1 MTFGLTPEG
10 FNTKRLTDII
20 SEAETNLATITD
32 PQSGQTLQPDF
43 DSDDPAMQIVKVP
56 LDGLGAAWEGFQAV
70 ADQYDPNNSSGPLL
84 ASLVQLNG
92 ITKDDG
98 TPSTVAMQFTGPAAT
113 PVPAGQL
120 LSDINSTT
128 IWVTT
133 VDLLTDG
140 AGLATTVAESQDNG
154 PFEAATGTVVQ
165 LLTSF
170 TGSDNFSITNTASSI
185 LGEAVESDED
195 LRTRRSQSTLAP
207 AVTPAEALWANLR
220 NLDGVIFVRVLSNR
234 TLVADGKGIPGK
246 SIAAVIVGGDDT
258 AIAET
263 LLARTSDAADWF
275 GNTSLTLFDLQGEP
289 YQMSWIRPDDLDIC
303 VEVDVTITNTGTWP
317 SNGDQQ
323 IQEALVI
330 YSVEGAPGL
339 GIDDGF
345 RQVGFLP
352 GVDVESSRLYTPINR
367 VPGHRVTG
375 LRVGITVSPGVVVSV
390 PVAFDEQSR
399 FDVSRIVVNVS

>member
-1 MTFGLTPEG
+1 M
-10 FNTKRLTDII
+10 
-20 SEAETNLATITD
+20 
-32 PQSGQTLQPDF
+32 
-43 DSDDPAMQIVKVP
+43 
-56 LDGLGAAWEGFQAV
+56 
-70 ADQYDPNNSSGPLL
+70 
-84 ASLVQLNG
+84 
-92 ITKDDG
+92 
-98 TPSTVAMQFTGPAAT
+98 
-113 PVPAGQL
+113 
-120 LSDINSTT
+120 
-128 IWVTT
+128 
-133 VDLLTDG
+133 TDG

-154 PFEAATGTVVQ
+154 PFEAATGTVEQ

-289 YQMSWIRPDDLDIC
+289 YQMSWIRPDDLDIY